1 MIVLGVDPGAAATG
15 YGVVRGGEPGGP
27 TLIECGVIRTSPKA
41 TLAKRVTEIFDG
53 MMDVIERHRPAV
65 MAVESIFYARNVRTT
80 VVLGHARGVV
90 LLAGERSG
98 MAVHEFA
105 PALIKKT
112 VVGTGGA
119 TKQQVQAM
127 VARLLRL
134 KHAPE
139 PSDAADGVACALT
152 LIMGAG
158 LSGRMALIKR
168 LPIERQVA
176 ILRPNL
182 SRLRLPATSA
192 GGKTGTTGPRR

>member
-1 MIVLGVDPGAAATG
+1 MIVLGVDPGTAATG

-27 TLIECGVIRTSPKA
+27 TLIECGVIRTSPRA

-53 MMDVIERHRPAV
+53 IMDVIARHSPEV
-65 MAVESIFYARNVRTT
+65 MAVESVFYARNVRTT

-98 MAVHEFA
+98 MDVHEFA

-134 KHAPE
+134 KRPPE

-152 LIMGAG
+152 SIMGAG
-158 LSGRMALIKR
+158 VAGRIALIKR

-182 SRLRLPATSA
+182 ARLHAPVA
-192 GGKTGTTGPRR
+192 GAAGKTGTTGPRR

>member
-1 MIVLGVDPGAAATG
+1 
-15 YGVVRGGEPGGP
+15 
-27 TLIECGVIRTSPKA
+27 
-41 TLAKRVTEIFDG
+41 
-53 MMDVIERHRPAV
+53 
-65 MAVESIFYARNVRTT
+65 VESIFYARNVRTT

>member
-27 TLIECGVIRTSPKA
+27 VLIECGVIRTSPRT
-41 TLAKRVTEIFDG
+41 TLSRRVMEIFDG
-53 MMDVIERHRPAV
+53 IMDVIDRHKPDA
-65 MAVESIFYARNVRTT
+65 MAVESVFFARNVRTT

-90 LLAGERSG
+90 LLAGERAG
-98 MAVHEFA
+98 LEIFEYA
-105 PALIKKT
+105 PALVKKT
-112 VVGTGGA
+112 VVGTGAA

-134 KHAPE
+134 KRAPE

-152 LIMGAG
+152 CVMGAAFA
-158 LSGRMALIKR
+158 GRVALLRR
-168 LPIERQVA
+168 LPAGRKMT

-182 SRLRLPATSA
+182 ARLPGKALGMSAATGA
-192 GGKTGTTGPRR
+192 RR